1 MQRTILICTFLLRCF
16 ARLQRETSRNF
27 LSTRFIEEI
36 YMSYMSGLLTFFSL
50 QRVFSSVAASISHFL
65 SNKKWLL
72 IFLCESPLL
81 FFSLSLICWPVAYFL
96 FFSVFLFLY
105 IPNLWDDN

>member
-1 MQRTILICTFLLRCF
+1 
-16 ARLQRETSRNF
+16 
-27 LSTRFIEEI
+27 
-36 YMSYMSGLLTFFSL
+36 MSHMSGLLTFFSL
-50 QRVFSSVAASISHFL
+50 PRVFSLVAASISHFL
-65 SNKKWLL
+65 SAATNSCCSSNKKWLL
-72 IFLCESPLL
+72 IFLCESPSL